1 MGCITAFTGI
11 IPPVSSIFTDD
22 GLLDVAGMQRV
33 IDRLIAAGV
42 DGLFFLGTGG
52 EFSQMST
59 AERMALAEAVVPM
72 VDRRVP
78 VLIGVGSTNTR
89 EAVALSQHAE
99 AIGADAVV
107 AINPYY
113 WHITEENLME
123 YYGAIATAVSLP
135 VILYN
140 FPTLTGQDLYPALV
154 KRLAD
159 AHHNIVGIK
168 DTIDSVAHLRDM
180 IVTVKP
186 AHPNFSVFC
195 GFDDHL
201 LNTLLMGGD
210 GAISA
215 SANFAPELSVGIY
228 QALRQ
233 GQLAE
238 ALAMHKTILQLPRL
252 YQIDSPFV
260 NVVKEAMVL
269 VGMDISTTCLAP
281 TQPLNSEQKAQVR
294 QTLVDAGVLPKK

>member
-1 MGCITAFTGI
+1 MGFITKFAGI
-11 IPPVSSIFTDD
+11 IPPVSSIFTGD
-22 GLLDVAGMQRV
+22 GLLDEAGMQRV

-42 DGLFFLGTGG
+42 NGLFFLGTGG
-52 EFSQMST
+52 EFSQMSAT
-59 AERMALAEAVVPM
+59 ERMALTDAVIRM

-78 VLIGVGSTNTR
+78 VLIGVGSTNSR
-89 EAVALSQHAE
+89 EAIALSQHAE
-99 AIGADAVV
+99 AAGADAVV

-113 WHITEENLME
+113 WQITEENLMG
-123 YYGAIATAVSLP
+123 YYGAIANAVSLP

-140 FPTLTGQDLYPALV
+140 FPKLTGQDLYPALV

-159 AHHNIVGIK
+159 AHRNIVGIK

-180 IVTVKP
+180 ITTVKA
-186 AHPNFSVFC
+186 AHPDFAVFC

-201 LNTLLMGGD
+201 LNTVLMGGD

-228 QALRQ
+228 QALCK
-233 GQLAE
+233 GEFAKAME
-238 ALAMHKTILQLPRL
+238 MHKTILQLPRL

-260 NVVKEAMVL
+260 NVVKEAMTL
-269 VGMDISTTCLAP
+269 MGLEISTNCLPP
-281 TQPLNSEQKAQVR
+281 TQPLNNDQKAQVR
-294 QTLVDAGVLPKK
+294 QTLVDAGVLSEK